1 MRIFILLLL
10 LIIITTGQSYS
21 QRIKGAVIAG
31 FNGTQ
36 VDGDE
41 VIGYNKLGLN
51 VGAAAIIPFKKKW
64 SVSIE
69 NIFSQK
75 GAHRGEIY
83 IDSLSGSYTLRLNYV
98 EVPVLVHY
106 TDKEIITVGT
116 GFSWGRLVGAKE
128 WEHGQRT
135 NTSVKNGPYDKNE
148 FSWLADLRFRI
159 WKRLKFN
166 LRFSYSL
173 AKVRTRKYDN
183 GISKWERK
191 QYNNVVSFRLL
202 YIFNEQLSEK
212 VSSQK

>member
-1 MRIFILLLL
+1 MRIFILFL
-10 LIIITTGQSYS
+10 LIFFFTADQGYS
-21 QRIKGAVIAG
+21 QRIKGALIAG
-31 FNGTQ
+31 FNATQ

-41 VIGYNKLGLN
+41 VVGYNKLGLN

-64 SVSIE
+64 SFSIE
-69 NIFSQK
+69 NVFSQK
-75 GAHRGEIY
+75 GSHRGEIY

-98 EVPVLVHY
+98 EVPVLVHF
-106 TDKEIITVGT
+106 TDKEIITVGS

-135 NTSVKNGPYDKNE
+135 NTSAKNGPYDKNE

-173 AKVRTRKYDN
+173 AKIRTRKYDN
-183 GISKWERK
+183 GYSTWERK
-191 QYNNVVSFRLL
+191 QYNNALSFRLL
-202 YIFNEQLSEK
+202 YIFNERLSEK
-212 VSSQK
+212 VSSKK